1 MSTNQNSNYADAVTT
16 TPKIKIALVWALALL
31 PLLWG
36 FVNTLMRA
44 AKLFH

>member
-1 MSTNQNSNYADAVTT
+1 MSINQNTDYVDAVAT
-16 TPKIKIALVWALALL
+16 TPKIQIAFVWVLALL
-31 PLLWG
+31 PLAWG